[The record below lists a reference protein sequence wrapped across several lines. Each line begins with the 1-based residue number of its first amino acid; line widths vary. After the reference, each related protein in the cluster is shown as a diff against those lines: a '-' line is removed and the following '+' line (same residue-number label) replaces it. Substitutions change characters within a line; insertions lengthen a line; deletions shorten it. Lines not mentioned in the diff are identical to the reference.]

1 MDNDVTHARTEENPR
16 YARGPTPDHL
26 PAPSPADSRPAAP
39 PPAASRPASGAS
51 SFDPVRALAEPAAL
65 PNPHPVFDELRS
77 RDPVAWHDGLG
88 TWLLTRHADCVAV
101 LRDGARF
108 GADPRRAGVAMPP
121 QAVSVQTLDPP
132 GHTAARR
139 PLVDALRELD
149 RAETAPMVAERARAL
164 LDGLSGRSSFDVVT
178 DFCEPLTVS
187 TICRYLRVPE
197 PDPAWLAPVAETVAA
212 GMDGG
217 VFPERLEPAMAARA
231 DLSALTDGWLAD
243 PPPDG
248 IVRAVAD
255 AVKAGELDRV
265 VAANTLRVL
274 LHAGYTSA
282 SKLLSLAVITL
293 LERPGALEAFA
304 ADPSPR
310 AVDELA
316 RFCSP
321 VQALGRV
328 CVAPAELGGRKIEP
342 GQDVTLFLGAANRDP
357 ARFDAPHDLRP
368 DRHPNPHLGFGRGS
382 HSCLGA
388 PFAAVQ
394 TRTVLAVLAERSASL
409 RALGAPDYRV
419 ALTLRSPARMRVALG
434 RAGSDVPSPIEE

>member
-1 MDNDVTHARTEENPR
+1 M
-16 YARGPTPDHL
+16 
-26 PAPSPADSRPAAP
+26 
-39 PPAASRPASGAS
+39 
-51 SFDPVRALAEPAAL
+51 
-65 PNPHPVFDELRS
+65 
-77 RDPVAWHDGLG
+77 
-88 TWLLTRHADCVAV
+88 
-101 LRDGARF
+101 LRDGAHF
-108 GADPRRAGVAMPP
+108 GADPRRAGVDMPP

-149 RAETAPMVAERARAL
+149 RAEVAPMVAGRARAL
-164 LDGLSGRSSFDVVT
+164 LDELGGRDSFDVVT
-178 DFCEPLTVS
+178 EFCEPLAVS

-197 PDPAWLAPVAETVAA
+197 PDPVWFAQVAETVAA
-212 GMDGG
+212 GMDAG
-217 VFPERLEPAMAARA
+217 VFPDRREPAMAARA
-231 DLSALTDGWLAD
+231 ELSALTGAWLAD

-255 AVKAGELDRV
+255 AVRTGALDGA

-282 SKLLSLAVITL
+282 SKLLALATVTL
-293 LERPGALEAFA
+293 LERPGALAAFA
-304 ADPSPR
+304 ADPSPH
-310 AVDELA
+310 AVDELV

-328 CVAPAELGGRKIEP
+328 CVAPTELGGRRIEP

-357 ARFDAPHDLRP
+357 ERFDDPHDLRF
-368 DRHPNPHLGFGRGS
+368 DRRPNPHLGFGRGA

-394 TRTVLAVLAERSASL
+394 TRVALTVLAERSASP
-409 RALGAPDYRV
+409 RALGAPEYRV

-434 RAGSDVPSPIEE
+434 

>member
-16 YARGPTPDHL
+16 YGRGPTPDRR
-26 PAPSPADSRPAAP
+26 PANPDPAAP
-39 PPAASRPASGAS
+39 PPTSVFSRSEPAPPP
-51 SFDPVRALAEPAAL
+51 FDPVRALAEPAAL
-65 PNPHPVFDELRS
+65 RDPHAVLDELRS
-77 RDPVAWHDGLG
+77 HDPVAWHEGLG

-101 LRDGARF
+101 LRDGERF
-108 GADPRRAGVAMPP
+108 GSDPRRAGVAMPP

-149 RAETAPMVAERARAL
+149 RAEVAPMVAERARAL
-164 LDGLSGRSSFDVVT
+164 LGDLAGRPSFDVVA
-178 DFCEPLTVS
+178 DFCEPLAVS

-197 PDPAWLAPVAETVAA
+197 PDPAWFAPLAETVAA
-212 GMDGG
+212 GMDAG

-231 DLSALTDGWLAD
+231 ELSALTDGWLAD

-248 IVRAVAD
+248 IVRVIAD
-255 AVKAGELDRV
+255 TVEAGGLDRA
-265 VAANTLRVL
+265 VAANTLRAL

-282 SKLLSLAVITL
+282 SKLLALAVVTL
-293 LERPGALEAFA
+293 LERPGALAAFA
-304 ADPSPR
+304 ADPSPH
-310 AVDELA
+310 AVDELV

-328 CVAPAELGGRKIEP
+328 CVAPAELGGRRIEP

-357 ARFDAPHDLRP
+357 ARFDDPHDLRF
-368 DRHPNPHLGFGRGS
+368 DRRPNPHLGFGRGA

-394 TRTVLAVLAERSASL
+394 TRVVLSVLAERSAPPRVL
-409 RALGAPDYRV
+409 DAPEYRV

-434 RAGSDVPSPIEE
+434 